1 MSERPLRILI
11 VGSLPP
17 PIGGTT
23 ILLEQLVGTLVK
35 RRGVVTEV
43 VNTSAIRGR
52 SLVGVARALMAAFRI
67 LLAATRADVISSHVH
82 LSSLHL
88 TVLPAFVASRLF
100 GKPLMVRLFGG
111 KSLRGIRG
119 TRGAAVRWVVSR
131 VDLFLVETKRLVE
144 EARADGM
151 ANCRWFSNSRP
162 AGDVP
167 PLDREGR
174 SSCRRFVFVSHV
186 RPTKGIGEI
195 IEAAE
200 GLDTDV
206 TVDVYGPFMDGLSTE
221 TFAGLSR
228 VFYRGVAEPG
238 EVPGI
243 LAEHDALL
251 LPTYH
256 AGEGYPGI
264 VIESFSVGVPVVC
277 TRWRALP
284 EIVDETCGILV
295 EPRDAASLREAMR
308 KLVTDDRL
316 FADLRAG
323 AEERAAQ
330 FSSDYWAE
338 RFVEH
343 CRALVGPPCGDWR
356 NATERHDSGDGDE
369 TVSIAFLGDIHLGER
384 SALELGGR
392 VRAVLTAAD
401 LVVANQESPIT
412 DLPVEVSGKVGL
424 RSGTEAARVLRDVG
438 IDAVSV
444 ANNHIF
450 DCGLQGYLETRT
462 LLDDAGVSAFGAGT
476 DIDDAFRPGVVD
488 ERGVRV
494 ALVACASEETGA
506 IVAGPDRH
514 GCAPLDERLVVDR
527 VRKCAS
533 EFDAV
538 VVLVH
543 WGDCDYRIPAPEQAA
558 IASLLLESGATVVV
572 GHHSHIVQGVSR
584 LAGSLVAYS
593 LGNLAFFPY
602 SHRGREIRPS
612 GESLRGAVLTLDIG
626 RNGVA
631 SCMVHHTELRAGV
644 VRLDDSRERA
654 VEFSHRCDLVARSS
668 LEGNWRREVRA
679 RFIRRV
685 FYWGNP
691 LHWRGIRKE
700 QLAGGGIMV
709 RKIISRKS

>member
-1 MSERPLRILI
+1 MSERPLKILI

-23 ILLEQLVGTLVK
+23 ILFEQLADTLGK
-35 RRGVVTEV
+35 RRGVVVEV
-43 VNTSAIRGR
+43 VDTSAIRGR
-52 SLVGVARALMAAFRI
+52 SLVGIVRALTVAFRI
-67 LLAATRADVISSHVH
+67 LLAATRADIISSHVH

-88 TVLPAFVASRLF
+88 TVPPALIASRLF
-100 GKPLMVRLFGG
+100 GKPLVVRLFGG

-119 TRGAAVRWVVSR
+119 PRGAAVRWVVR
-131 VDLFLVETKRLVE
+131 RADLLLVETKRLVE
-144 EARADGM
+144 EARADGI

-162 AGDVP
+162 ARDTP
-167 PLDREGR
+167 PPDGEGR

-206 TVDVYGPFMDGLSTE
+206 TVDIYGPLMDGLSAE

-228 VFYRGVAEPG
+228 VFYRGVAEPR

-256 AGEGYPGI
+256 WGEGYPGI

-277 TRWRALP
+277 TKWQALP
-284 EIVDETCGILV
+284 EIVDETCGLLV
-295 EPRDAASLREAMR
+295 NPRDAASLREAMC
-308 KLVTDDRL
+308 KLVADDQL

-323 AEERAAQ
+323 AEERAAR

-338 RFVEH
+338 RFVEYCH
-343 CRALVGPPCGDWR
+343 LLVGLPCGDWR
-356 NATERHDSGDGDE
+356 NATEQHDSGDGGE
-369 TVSIAFLGDIHLGER
+369 TVSIAFLGDVHLGER
-384 SALELGGR
+384 PALELGGR
-392 VRAVLTAAD
+392 VRAVLAAAD

-412 DLPVEVSGKVGL
+412 DLPVEVNGKIGL
-424 RSGTEAARVLRDVG
+424 RSGTEAARVLRDAG
-438 IDAVSV
+438 IGAVSV

-450 DCGLQGYLETRT
+450 DCGLPGYLETRK

-476 DIDDAFRPGVVD
+476 DLDDAFRPGVID
-488 ERGVRV
+488 ENGVRV
-494 ALVACASEETGA
+494 ALIACASEVTEAT
-506 IVAGPDRH
+506 VAGPDRH
-514 GCAPLDERLVVDR
+514 GCAPLDERLVIDR
-527 VRKCAS
+527 VRECAS

-543 WGDCDYRIPAPEQAA
+543 WGYCDYRLPAPRQAT

-572 GHHSHIVQGVSR
+572 GHHSHVVQGVSR

-602 SHRGREIRPS
+602 SHRGREVRPS

-626 RNGVA
+626 KKGAV
-631 SCMVHHTELRAGV
+631 SCRVHHTELRAGV
-644 VRLDDSRERA
+644 VRLDGSRERA
-654 VEFSHRCDLVARSS
+654 VEFSRRCALVAPVS

-679 RFIRRV
+679 RFIRRA
-685 FYWGNP
+685 FYWANP
-691 LHWRGIRKE
+691 LHWRGLRKE
-700 QLAGGGIMV
+700 QLAGGGIMM
-709 RKIISRKS
+709 REMISKKS